1 MLNVPK
7 AIMITHLIFQLDS
20 EIRYI
25 SIEAGRTTY
34 IN

>member
-1 MLNVPK
+1 MLSVLK
-7 AIMITHLIFQLDS
+7 AIMITHLIFQLAS
-20 EIRYI
+20 KIKYI